1 MRDAS
6 LHADPRGSDC
16 GRALLAL
23 IPTAFMTNVLI
34 FRRRHLI
41 EIERVSRCR
50 TWTERFLVE
59 VRAATVEDALRQ
71 VRFSLGNSETIV
83 PGNHCGY
90 PEAA

>member
-1 MRDAS
+1 
-6 LHADPRGSDC
+6 
-16 GRALLAL
+16 
-23 IPTAFMTNVLI
+23 MTNVLI